1 MQVLKKYENE
11 PIINA
16 TGENREVALERVK
29 KIVLQKF
36 NESKRY
42 PNNIYNLQNNP
53 NPMQPPLTTGINNF
67 VYIFYDIFN
76 DIYIYFFQLFLF
88 LLFLFYL

>member
-67 VYIFYDIFN
+67 VYIFLSIIF
-76 DIYIYFFQLFLF
+76 ILIVFILFIAIF
-88 LLFLFYL
+88 